1 MSATGRTL
9 GPGVPIPSRWRPE
22 LARAGLKRPARGA
35 WFGRVLVRPQPTA
48 YQRCLAIHI
57 YYAGPRSAL
66 S

>member
-9 GPGVPIPSRWRPE
+9 GPGAPVASRWRPE
-22 LARAGLKRPARGA
+22 LARTGPKQSARGP
-35 WFGRVLVRPQPTA
+35 WLGRVLVRRQPTA